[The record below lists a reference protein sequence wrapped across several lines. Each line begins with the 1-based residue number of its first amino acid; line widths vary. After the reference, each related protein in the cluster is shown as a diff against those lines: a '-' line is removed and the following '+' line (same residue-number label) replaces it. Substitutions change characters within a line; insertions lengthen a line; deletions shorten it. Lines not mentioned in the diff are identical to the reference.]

1 MHVIIDLV
9 STCIPVVL
17 ASVSLHNP
25 TSITMLDSMVR
36 LLDKAVLLTIN
47 LPVYGLSS
55 HQNML
60 ANPVLL

>member
-9 STCIPVVL
+9 STYIPVVL

-36 LLDKAVLLTIN
+36 LLDKAVPPTIN
-47 LPVYGLSS
+47 LLVYGLSS
-55 HQNML
+55 HQNTL
-60 ANPVLL
+60 VNPVLL